1 MDATMVHPAVA
12 GAGRV
17 LVVRSRY
24 AVVTHVSSGM
34 RTFEQNVLPRPQ
46 MHRLRLARQSP
57 R

>member
-1 MDATMVHPAVA
+1 MDAAMAHLAAA

-24 AVVTHVSSGM
+24 AVITHISIGM
-34 RTFEQNVLPRPQ
+34 RAFERNVLPRPQ
-46 MHRLRLARQSP
+46 MHRLRFARQSP